1 MAGPTSQL
9 SFAHW
14 PVAQLTV
21 EPIFGWWILMVLAA
35 ITLASVWLTI
45 TAEGLAKRSRA
56 TLVALRLA
64 ATLVLLLGW
73 LRPAYWTSVD
83 RETEGAIAVLMDQS
97 QSMTLPSDSLG
108 KSRWSVQQEV
118 WGSLVDQTNMKVGG
132 SSLVPYFFDK
142 DVVASDERDLPQLK
156 TGFSKSPEGRATDLG
171 RALAEVGRLQTNP
184 PLRAVVMMGDAA
196 QNVVPPQSDPMLV
209 AKQMSQL
216 NQPILFVGIGA
227 TGEASLLRDVAIEA
241 MPEEI
246 TAFAKKEV
254 GVPIIVSAQGLQNQ
268 PIEVNLTLKSR
279 QGPDRV
285 VMTRKI
291 LPLRP
296 SEKIPLE
303 LRLQL
308 DEPGDYLLEAKATTD
323 TTEQISSNNEAISF
337 VTVRDGG
344 VRILLL
350 EGQPRYEQLYL
361 KSSLDASYEFDLNY
375 VWLPSRTRG
384 SWPIDISRNV
394 ELDQFDVYV
403 VGDLDSSALSSA
415 NWQKIASAVS
425 QGAGLLLLGGY
436 QSFDAGGYQN
446 SPLADVIPIRM
457 VRQRQPIGEKIDDRF
472 HVQQPVQL
480 IPTRPHPI
488 TSLLPEPENTRLWQ
502 SLKPMEGMNRFR
514 GVSNAPGTQIL
525 LSGPQQEPVLVAGQ
539 FGKGRVLAFAAD
551 STWQWYMAGEESG
564 QKKAHQTFWRQAIL
578 WLVNRE
584 KLQEGFRLLI
594 DSRRQDIDATPK
606 IKVEWFG
613 GSENRPF
620 PSNLKLALSRDG
632 QFLKNLDTTT
642 LGQNEREA
650 VAIGLDQAGLYRA
663 QLVATQDDGQ
673 EYTSELAFLVQDYS
687 KELVT
692 SAADW
697 QMMQNLV
704 AAGQVAGSELF
715 LPEETQRLVDRLREM
730 QDQSKITMVQRRRLG
745 DAAWDSWI
753 YLLLFCGLMTAE
765 WGLRKRWQMP

>member
-1 MAGPTSQL
+1 
-9 SFAHW
+9 
-14 PVAQLTV
+14 
-21 EPIFGWWILMVLAA
+21 
-35 ITLASVWLTI
+35 
-45 TAEGLAKRSRA
+45 
-56 TLVALRLA
+56 
-64 ATLVLLLGW
+64 
-73 LRPAYWTSVD
+73 
-83 RETEGAIAVLMDQS
+83 
-97 QSMTLPSDSLG
+97 
-108 KSRWSVQQEV
+108 
-118 WGSLVDQTNMKVGG
+118 
-132 SSLVPYFFDK
+132 
-142 DVVASDERDLPQLK
+142 
-156 TGFSKSPEGRATDLG
+156 
-171 RALAEVGRLQTNP
+171 
-184 PLRAVVMMGDAA
+184 
-196 QNVVPPQSDPMLV
+196 
-209 AKQMSQL
+209 
-216 NQPILFVGIGA
+216 
-227 TGEASLLRDVAIEA
+227 
-241 MPEEI
+241 
-246 TAFAKKEV
+246 
-254 GVPIIVSAQGLQNQ
+254 
-268 PIEVNLTLKSR
+268 
-279 QGPDRV
+279 
-285 VMTRKI
+285 
-291 LPLRP
+291 
-296 SEKIPLE
+296 
-303 LRLQL
+303 
-308 DEPGDYLLEAKATTD
+308 
-323 TTEQISSNNEAISF
+323 
-337 VTVRDGG
+337 
-344 VRILLL
+344 
-350 EGQPRYEQLYL
+350 
-361 KSSLDASYEFDLNY
+361 
-375 VWLPSRTRG
+375 
-384 SWPIDISRNV
+384 
-394 ELDQFDVYV
+394 
-403 VGDLDSSALSSA
+403 
-415 NWQKIASAVS
+415 
-425 QGAGLLLLGGY
+425 
-436 QSFDAGGYQN
+436 
-446 SPLADVIPIRM
+446 
-457 VRQRQPIGEKIDDRF
+457 
-472 HVQQPVQL
+472 
-480 IPTRPHPI
+480 
-488 TSLLPEPENTRLWQ
+488 
-502 SLKPMEGMNRFR
+502 
-514 GVSNAPGTQIL
+514 
-525 LSGPQQEPVLVAGQ
+525 VAGQ